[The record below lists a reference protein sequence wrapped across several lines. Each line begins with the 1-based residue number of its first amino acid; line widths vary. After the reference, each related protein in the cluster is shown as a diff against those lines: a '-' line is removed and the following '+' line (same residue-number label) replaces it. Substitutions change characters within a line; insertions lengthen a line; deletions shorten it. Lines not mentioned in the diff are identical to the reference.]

1 MVGWDDCLQQTWPP
15 LPLRWDQ
22 LGRLLL
28 SVLLGAKV
36 LHLDPG
42 AVQEQSARL
51 SGVCGALQS

>member
-1 MVGWDDCLQQTWPP
+1 MVGWEDCLKKSWPP
-15 LPLRWDQ
+15 LPLQLDQ
-22 LGRLLL
+22 LLL

>member
-1 MVGWDDCLQQTWPP
+1 MVGWDDCLQQSWPH
-15 LPLRWDQ
+15 LRWDQ
-22 LGRLLL
+22 LVQLLL